1 MSDISDVS
9 VSNMKKVA
17 ASACLLLGFVAQ
29 SALAPLHAAD
39 AQRYTNA
46 VAPLLDAAG
55 GKPVGALQPGV
66 AVDVLGQSGA
76 ATHVAVHGWSA
87 QGASAVVMAAPNRH
101 IVLING
107 YTGHAAPGTSQTVN
121 GTAYQAVTVDGWA
134 ASNALVDDVQTVWKS
149 AADLYAQK
157 CAACHALPA
166 AQRARRQ
173 PVAGHH
179 EDPSEQC
186 GAGAER
192 NGVADRLSAGPYDAI
207 DAGVALTPM
216 TQAKPNG
223 CGVLML
229 SFLCRV

>member
-134 ASNALVDDVQTVWKS
+134 ASNVLVDDVQTVWKS

-166 AQRARRQ
+166 VSALGVNQW
-173 PVAGHH
+173 PV
-179 EDPSEQC
+179 
-186 GAGAER
+186 
-192 NGVADRLSAGPYDAI
+192 I
-207 DAGVALTPM
+207 M
-216 TQAKPNG
+216 KTQASNAALEPNETA
-223 CGVLML
+223 LL
-229 SFLCRV
+229 TAYLQAHTTR